1 MTMNSIAIPARRPA
15 PIPGENGVVG
25 ITPRET
31 LTGAAVSVDDAFV
44 QSLERV
50 CAGVTTDANA
60 RNDYSRDWWPL
71 GMVWASTGYVARL
84 PAAVARPETVE
95 EVAAVLRLANE
106 AGIPVTAV
114 GGRSGVLGNSL
125 PVFGGVVLDL
135 TAFSGITDLRGDD
148 LVVDVQAGTF
158 GDAFENALQG
168 AGYTAGHW
176 PQSLALSTVG
186 GWIACSGAGQ
196 MSTRYGTMAD
206 ITRGVTAVLA
216 DGRVI
221 ETSEFSHSATG
232 PNMTQLFVGSEGTL
246 GVIVSARLNIHRK
259 ATHTE
264 SAAWAFDSFDAG
276 VEAIK
281 RFSQRGARPAV
292 VRLYDDTESRRNFD
306 TGDKHILIIHDEGD
320 PALVGG
326 IMKIVREEVDGT
338 PADPALVQRWLGNRN
353 SVHAL
358 DELILDRAPDTME
371 ITAPWSKLSEIYHA
385 TCAAMMAVDGT
396 RTATAHISH
405 AYPGSAGLYFM
416 FGGRPELD
424 ERPKWYRD
432 VWNAGARTVL
442 AHGGNLSHHHGMGL
456 QRARHAQEALGSGLD
471 MLQTV
476 KNSLDPKG
484 ILNPGKLGLSSP
496 FGPTPDW
503 HDRTAR
509 KP

>member
-1 MTMNSIAIPARRPA
+1 MTKRPIAIAPRRP
-15 PIPGENGVVG
+15 PVIPGENGVAG
-25 ITPRET
+25 IIPRET
-31 LTGAAVSVDDAFV
+31 LTGTAVSVDDAFV
-44 QSLERV
+44 QSLERI
-50 CAGVTTDANA
+50 CAGVTTDATA
-60 RNDYSRDWWPL
+60 RVDYSRDWWPL
-71 GMVWASTGYVARL
+71 GLVWATTGHVARL
-84 PAAVARPETVE
+84 PAAVARPETVQQ
-95 EVAAVLRLANE
+95 VAAVLRLAND

-148 LVVDVQAGTF
+148 LVVDVKAGTF
-158 GDAFENALQG
+158 GDAFEEALQG

-221 ETSEFSHSATG
+221 ETSEFAHSATG

-259 ATHTE
+259 ANHTE
-264 SAAWAFDSFDAG
+264 NAAWAFDSFDAG
-276 VEAIK
+276 VAAIQ

-292 VRLYDDTESRRNFD
+292 VRLYDATESRRNFD
-306 TGDKHILIIHDEGD
+306 TGNKHIMIVHDEGD
-320 PALVGG
+320 PALVCA
-326 IMKIVREEVDGT
+326 IMKVVRDEVDGL
-338 PADPALVQRWLGNRN
+338 PADPSLVQHWLGNRN

-371 ITAPWSKLSEIYHA
+371 ITAPWSKLPKIYHD

-405 AYPGSAGLYFM
+405 AYPGGAGLYFM
-416 FGGRPELD
+416 FGGRPDLD
-424 ERPKWYRD
+424 ARPKWYRD

-442 AHGGNLSHHHGMGL
+442 ANGGNLSHHHGMGL
-456 QRARHAQEALGSGLD
+456 QRARHAKEALGSGLEL
-471 MLQTV
+471 LQTV

-484 ILNPGKLGLSSP
+484 ILNPGKLGLISP

-503 HDRTAR
+503 QDRAAP
-509 KP
+509 KQ